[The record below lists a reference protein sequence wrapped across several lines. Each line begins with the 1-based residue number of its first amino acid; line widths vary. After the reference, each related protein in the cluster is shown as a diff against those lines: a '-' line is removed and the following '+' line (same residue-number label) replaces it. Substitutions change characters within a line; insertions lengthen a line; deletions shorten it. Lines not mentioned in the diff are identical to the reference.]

1 MKKLVLVLAI
11 FVLPVCA
18 QSKLRLTPEQAIAI
32 RHPGDLRWSP
42 DGKSLAMTV
51 SEPSKGSERLTHIWL
66 YSTETAAVRQFTFST
81 KSESNARW
89 SPDSKTLAFL
99 SNRDEEKQIFVIP
112 VDGGEARRLTE
123 GKRAI
128 QDFAWSPDGKQI
140 AFLAPEPKS
149 DLDEKKEK
157 EKDDAKRV
165 DFDDKHAWLWIA
177 DASTGKAQ
185 QVTGKPWEF
194 RDVQWTPSGDKLIV
208 VATDHPE
215 SDQETDRIFAVN
227 PTNGKMSLIAAPRGP
242 FGGVKLSPD
251 GKQLAYVGS
260 RVDGPQPHDLF
271 VQPTDGGSG
280 KNLTAQSID
289 RPIEAFAWLTDG
301 RILAT
306 KRRLPQSCLCYRFD
320 RTAEHCFSVA
330 SVPPSR
336 PHSTLRLHL
345 SAPQLLDPTSYLF
358 GIRRR
363 RRNPFRLGT
372 SHLMNMHSSRPSLC
386 TSKVST
392 DTRLKRQS

>member
-1 MKKLVLVLAI
+1 
-11 FVLPVCA
+11 
-18 QSKLRLTPEQAIAI
+18 
-32 RHPGDLRWSP
+32 
-42 DGKSLAMTV
+42 MTV
-51 SEPSKGSERLTHIWL
+51 TEPSKGSERLTHIWL

-149 DLDEKKEK
+149 DLEEKKEK
-157 EKDDAKRV
+157 DKDDAKRV

-289 RPIEAFAWLTDG
+289 RPIEAYAWLADG
-301 RILAT
+301 RILALASEGFRNRVFEIDST
-306 KRRLPQSCLCYRFD
+306 GRAEPLLSPPMAISALEASFNSPIALVGATATRPDELLIWDQKAAPKSVSSWNKSFD
-320 RTAEHCFSVA
+320 EYALVA
-330 SVPPSR
+330 PEFVHIKSFDG
-336 PHSTLRLHL
+336 HQIEAAILK
-345 SAPQLLDPTSYLF
+345 PTSTPKPALSMKSTRARSTNTCSTPLLIS
-358 GIRRR
+358 GRWSSVQ
-363 RRNPFRLGT
+363 PFIG
-372 SHLMNMHSSRPSLC
+372 
-386 TSKVST
+386 
-392 DTRLKRQS
+392 